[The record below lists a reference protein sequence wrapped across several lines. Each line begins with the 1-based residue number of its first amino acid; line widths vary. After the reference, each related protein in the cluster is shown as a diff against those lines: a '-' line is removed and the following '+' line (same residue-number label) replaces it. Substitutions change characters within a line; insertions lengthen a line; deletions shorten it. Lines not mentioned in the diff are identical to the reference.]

1 MKFIYSILSEV
12 VKHNYYENMNREF
25 YWVGV
30 IVNKE
35 FQFNSNRKTESTETK
50 RLNSYIPQYD
60 ADRRDASFD
69 FFLPFFI

>member
-1 MKFIYSILSEV
+1 MKFIYSILSDV

-50 RLNSYIPQYD
+50 TPEFIHPTIRRGPTRRLI
-60 ADRRDASFD
+60 
-69 FFLPFFI
+69 